1 LPFIERNKKVVVPVI
16 CMLVGRTVKARIMDP
31 TSRKKELLEREYQN
45 AQEYVSGESEDLYS
59 ATKQAMDK
67 YAGKDN
73 GEEKPLFLRN
83 DTFQIEKSK
92 NTEEFDYWAKIPIY
106 DEWGGIEVPL
116 KPHTEIQDDW
126 EIKDS
131 KILKKDDYF
140 ELHISVQLE
149 VEPWQDFSNVLAVD
163 LGESTYATAVLSS
176 DGRPRFYGEDIR
188 GIRRHYSH
196 LRKKLQE
203 KGLQDEVKR
212 IGQKESRTV
221 RHRLHEIS
229 KELVQTADQHNALI
243 VLGDVKEVGGNT
255 EKGKRMNRIA
265 NTWAVGKLRNFI
277 QYKAQEKGIPVILV
291 DEAYTS
297 QTCHRCKETENTS
310 RPSQG
315 RFKCGNC
322 GLDHY
327 NADVNSAKNIL
338 DRFSAYI
345 VENGAAVNQPKTQ
358 ASKEPE
364 LSNFNFDDLG
374 SSLLSKPLPS

>member
-1 LPFIERNKKVVVPVI
+1 MTFIERSKKFAVTNLD
-16 CMLVGRTVKARIMDP
+16 MLVGRTVKARILNP
-31 TSRKKELLEREYQN
+31 TSRKKKLLEEEYLN
-45 AQEYVSGESEDLYS
+45 AQKYVSGETEELYS

-73 GEEKPLFLRN
+73 GEKKPLFLRN
-83 DTFQIEKSK
+83 DTFRVEKSE
-92 NTEEFDYWAKIPIY
+92 NAEEFDHWAKIPIHN
-106 DEWGGIEVPL
+106 EWGGIEVPL
-116 KPHTEIQDDW
+116 KPHREIKEEW

-131 KILKKDDYF
+131 KIVKRDDYF
-140 ELHISVQLE
+140 VLHISVQFE
-149 VEPWQDFSNVLAVD
+149 VEPQQDFSNVLAVD

-196 LRKKLQE
+196 LRRKLQE

-212 IGQKESRTV
+212 IGQKESRTIH
-221 RHRLHEIS
+221 HRLHEIS
-229 KELVQTADQHNALI
+229 RELVSLADQHDSII
-243 VLGDVKEVGGNT
+243 VLGDVKEVDGETG
-255 EKGKRMNRIA
+255 KGRRMNRIT
-265 NTWAVGKLRNFI
+265 NNWAVGKLRKFI

-297 QTCHRCKETENTS
+297 QICHRCKETENTS

-315 RFKCGNC
+315 RFKCRSC

-327 NADVNSAKNIL
+327 NADVNAAKNIL
-338 DRFSAYI
+338 DRFSAYM
-345 VENGAAVNQPKTQ
+345 VENGASADKPETQ

-364 LSNFNFDDLG
+364 ISNFEADDLG
-374 SSLLSKPLPS
+374 SSFLSKPLAS

>member
-1 LPFIERNKKVVVPVI
+1 
-16 CMLVGRTVKARIMDP
+16 MLVGRTVKARILNP
-31 TSRKKELLEREYQN
+31 TSRKKQLLEKEYSN
-45 AQEYVSGESEDLYS
+45 AQKYVSGESENLYS

-83 DTFQIEKSK
+83 DTFQVEKAE
-92 NTEEFDYWAKIPIY
+92 NTEEFDYWAKIPVH
-106 DEWGGIEVPL
+106 DEWGGIQVPIV
-116 KPHTEIQDDW
+116 PHREIK
-126 EIKDS
+126 EERSVKDS
-131 KILKKDDYF
+131 KVVKKDDYF
-140 ELHISVQLE
+140 ELHISVRFE
-149 VEPWQDFSNVLAVD
+149 VEPQQDFSGVLAVD

-188 GIRRHYSH
+188 GIRRHYSY
-196 LRKKLQE
+196 LRRKLQE
-203 KGLQDEVKR
+203 KGLQEEVKR

-229 KELVQTADQHNALI
+229 RELVDFADQQNAVI
-243 VLGDVKEVGGNT
+243 VLGDVKEVGGDT
-255 EKGKRMNRIA
+255 EKGRRMNRIA

-277 QYKAQEKGIPVILV
+277 QYRAQEKGIPVFLV

-297 QTCHRCKETENTS
+297 QTCHRCKERKDTNRMT
-310 RPSQG
+310 QG

-327 NADVNSAKNIL
+327 NADVNAAKNIL

-345 VENGAAVNQPKTQ
+345 VENGAAVNQPETQ
-358 ASKEPE
+358 ASNEPE
-364 LSNFNFDDLG
+364 VSNFDFDDLG
-374 SSLLSKPLPS
+374 SSFLTEALAS